1 MDKKEYKMKMKEI
14 LNDKSIFEIIDKDP
28 TIEQEDKLNRKLLK
42 LKKENFI
49 TEEEYQFCRS
59 TGSQPA
65 RIYGLPKTHKTG
77 VPLRPIVSA
86 SGTFNYILAKL
97 LVRKLEHLR
106 QNQLMIKDSFSFI
119 EQLHS
124 LKIDTTNTK
133 LVSFD
138 VTSLFTPVP
147 LQKTIEIIL
156 EKLYGLEHTCTQNK
170 KKRET
175 WCKNCKNRSEM
186 RWLLETSTKET
197 HFIFDKNIYIQKN
210 VIAMGSSLGPLFAD
224 IYMNY
229 LESKLMPKLKE
240 NGLLFWRRFVDDTFT
255 ILRKDA
261 DIAKLIE
268 ILNSFD
274 TEIIFT
280 SEEETNNSI
289 AFLDILITRAPSN
302 SPKSSFSTTIYRKAT
317 YTGLLTKWQSF
328 IPESYKASVVST
340 MVYRAIKICSSFKLM
355 HDEFEF
361 IKNISVKNGYPK
373 KFIESQIKKTLDRYY
388 QKSDKT
394 KVYSQE
400 IKDNKITKNTQKIKE
415 QIFLD
420 IPYVGKPT
428 EILGKRIINIAK
440 QINPQLQLFP
450 IHRPSPSIAKSFP
463 TKDLIPKDLQSNIV
477 YLINCSKCDASYV
490 GKTIRQASRF
500 REHSDN
506 LSINISSESNQSVK
520 IPNATTLRRS
530 KRIEEKNTK
539 YHSKKDHANE
549 NNNYQNI
556 QVKSALR
563 RHEID
568 TGHEINWKIL
578 SKDKKHY
585 RLLIRESL
593 LIQNLPPI
601 LNKTVCSAPLIVY
614 PEGLQSSKP
623 KVKIKQ

>member
-1 MDKKEYKMKMKEI
+1 
-14 LNDKSIFEIIDKDP
+14 
-28 TIEQEDKLNRKLLK
+28 
-42 LKKENFI
+42 
-49 TEEEYQFCRS
+49 
-59 TGSQPA
+59 
-65 RIYGLPKTHKTG
+65 
-77 VPLRPIVSA
+77 
-86 SGTFNYILAKL
+86 
-97 LVRKLEHLR
+97 
-106 QNQLMIKDSFSFI
+106 
-119 EQLHS
+119 
-124 LKIDTTNTK
+124 
-133 LVSFD
+133 
-138 VTSLFTPVP
+138 
-147 LQKTIEIIL
+147 
-156 EKLYGLEHTCTQNK
+156 
-170 KKRET
+170 
-175 WCKNCKNRSEM
+175 M

-210 VIAMGSSLGPLFAD
+210 GIAMGSSLGPLFAD

-274 TEIIFT
+274 TEIIYT

-328 IPESYKASVVST
+328 VPKSYKVSVVST
-340 MVYRAIKICSSFKLM
+340 MVYGAIKICSSFKLM

-373 KFIESQIKKTLDRYY
+373 EFIESQIKKTLDRYY

-400 IKDNKITKNTQKIKE
+400 TKDNKITKRTQKIKE

-428 EILGKRIINIAK
+428 EILGKKIINIAK

-450 IHRPSPSIAKSFP
+450 IRRPSPSIAKSFP

-490 GKTIRQASRF
+490 GKTIRQASRRF

-506 LSINISSESNQSVK
+506 LSRNISSESNQSVK

-539 YHSKKDHANE
+539 YHSEKDHAKE

-556 QVKSALR
+556 QVKSSLR

-568 TGHEINWKIL
+568 TGHEINWK
-578 SKDKKHY
+578 
-585 RLLIRESL
+585 
-593 LIQNLPPI
+593 N
-601 LNKTVCSAPLIVY
+601 
-614 PEGLQSSKP
+614 
-623 KVKIKQ
+623 

>member
-1 MDKKEYKMKMKEI
+1 
-14 LNDKSIFEIIDKDP
+14 
-28 TIEQEDKLNRKLLK
+28 
-42 LKKENFI
+42 
-49 TEEEYQFCRS
+49 
-59 TGSQPA
+59 
-65 RIYGLPKTHKTG
+65 
-77 VPLRPIVSA
+77 
-86 SGTFNYILAKL
+86 
-97 LVRKLEHLR
+97 
-106 QNQLMIKDSFSFI
+106 
-119 EQLHS
+119 
-124 LKIDTTNTK
+124 
-133 LVSFD
+133 
-138 VTSLFTPVP
+138 
-147 LQKTIEIIL
+147 
-156 EKLYGLEHTCTQNK
+156 
-170 KKRET
+170 
-175 WCKNCKNRSEM
+175 M
-186 RWLLETSTKET
+186 RWLLEISTKET

-210 VIAMGSSLGPLFAD
+210 GIAMGSALGPLFAD

-302 SPKSSFSTTIYRKAT
+302 SPKSSLSTTIYRKAT

-328 IPESYKASVVST
+328 VPKSYKVSVVST
-340 MVYRAIKICSSFKLM
+340 MVYRAIKICSSFKPM

-400 IKDNKITKNTQKIKE
+400 TKDNKITKKTQKIKE

-420 IPYVGKPT
+420 IPYVGKST
-428 EILGKRIINIAK
+428 EILGKKIINIAK

-450 IHRPSPSIAKSFP
+450 IHRPSSSIAKSFP

-490 GKTIRQASRF
+490 GKTIRQASRRF
-500 REHSDN
+500 REHCDN
-506 LSINISSESNQSVK
+506 LSRNISSESNQSVK

-539 YHSKKDHANE
+539 YYSKKDHANE

-568 TGHEINWKIL
+568 TGHEINWKNWKIL

-593 LIQNLPPI
+593 LIQNLQPI
-601 LNKTVCSAPLIVY
+601 LNKTVCSVPLIVY